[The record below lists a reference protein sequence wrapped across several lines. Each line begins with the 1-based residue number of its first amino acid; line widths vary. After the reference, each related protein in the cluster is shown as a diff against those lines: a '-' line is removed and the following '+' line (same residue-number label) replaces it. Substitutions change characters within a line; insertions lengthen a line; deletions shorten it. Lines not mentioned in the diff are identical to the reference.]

1 MMFKNWRKRLANA
14 LPETIV
20 QVTWMDAG
28 SSASRRVFGK
38 DIKEH
43 ISNAGFI
50 MRTVGYFVGESDDFL
65 FLARDAQEGN
75 DYDHRDTIDIP
86 KALVLDRHPQSVGP
100 ECQEVEGMKRR
111 MIITSIDSIMAI
123 MRDACKGEL
132 PQDAIPLKLMYNAA
146 EKGKLAILAESSE
159 WTGTEGALEVRFD
172 LRRVYSV

>member
-86 KALVLDRHPQSVGP
+86 KALVLNV
-100 ECQEVEGMKRR
+100 KRW
-111 MIITSIDSIMAI
+111 
-123 MRDACKGEL
+123 K
-132 PQDAIPLKLMYNAA
+132 
-146 EKGKLAILAESSE
+146 
-159 WTGTEGALEVRFD
+159 V
-172 LRRVYSV
+172 